1 MNIPGDN
8 HKDFRFNKFI
18 EYQHK
23 AAPLDPTTLLAYAE
37 RERLKTEDCILL
49 CFLHSAVYCE
59 VTAIHLFETI
69 DWRTVTERQLEKFW
83 REHKPNL
90 QFNSSRRY
98 AKNMNW
104 FVPIMMGVMR
114 KTQRDSRGWLLCG
127 IDATYESLRA
137 SVETLPY
144 TGHFASGRF
153 MEPLLW
159 MATKRLV
166 EIDLKEP
173 ESLPWKIGANET
185 SGLLNV
191 LRFDQAADEYDKTGK
206 INPES
211 LEDQLDRGIDRLH
224 REIFKRYPEQ
234 IRLRCAAQGKLCSF
248 RNLFKGR
255 RYGGFH
261 HDRQL
266 ENLRKYE
273 LAYPASDLWK
283 RLYKIRK
290 QLFVPQLLG
299 EVGGWDGVRK
309 DRNKLWLTKGLT
321 GVEETNCN

>member
-1 MNIPGDN
+1 MLIPGDSPN
-8 HKDFRFNKFI
+8 FRFNKFI

-23 AAPLDPTTLLAYAE
+23 VPPIDPATLLAYAE

-69 DWRTVTERQLEKFW
+69 DWSTVTERQLEKFW

-114 KTQRDSRGWLLCG
+114 KTQRDYRGWILCG
-127 IDATYESLRA
+127 FYSTYESVRA

-144 TGHFASGRF
+144 TGRFASELF
-153 MEPLLW
+153 MDPLLW
-159 MATKRLV
+159 FAKKRIV

-173 ESLPWKIGANET
+173 VSLPWKSCANET
-185 SGLLNV
+185 SGLLNI
-191 LRFDQAADEYDKTGK
+191 LGFDSAADEYDKTGQLEAHL
-206 INPES
+206 PET
-211 LEDQLDRGIDRLH
+211 LDRAMERVYRAIW
-224 REIFKRYPEQ
+224 KRYPEQ
-234 IRLRCAAQGKLCSF
+234 IQIQSTALRKLCSF

-273 LAYPASDLWK
+273 TAYPASGLWR

-321 GVEETNCN
+321 GVEETNSH